1 MEKHIQKFTIHA
13 YKGIQNLTLDHLN
26 LINILTGDNNSGKTS
41 IFEYLSFF
49 NFGGKSYGVCYVIGI
64 YISIRYFFFFIINR
78 RQYVLSLF

>member
-41 IFEYLSFF
+41 ILELVWSIDNAQYR
-49 NFGGKSYGVCYVIGI
+49 GGW
-64 YISIRYFFFFIINR
+64 
-78 RQYVLSLF
+78 